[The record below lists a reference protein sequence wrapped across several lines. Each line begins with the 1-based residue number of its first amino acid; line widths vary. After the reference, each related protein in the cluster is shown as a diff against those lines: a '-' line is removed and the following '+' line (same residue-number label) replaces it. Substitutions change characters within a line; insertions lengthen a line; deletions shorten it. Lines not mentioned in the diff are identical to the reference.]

1 MNCTSPTPSRQRG
14 AALAVALVLLVV
26 LTLLGIAAVRSTQ
39 TQLRLASNAESRT
52 NAVQAAESLLETVA
66 SNSNNTPVDYNPDFR
81 SCYLPARGAA
91 AALFSCGSAD
101 SKIPL
106 GSGNSNADTLAYG
119 YAEVRRVLPL
129 FVSVNVMREAQ
140 TSARQYDFA
149 RYSIT
154 GGIDRSAEGRSAAE
168 VVESVL
174 ILHSKPAGVT
184 YE

>member
-1 MNCTSPTPSRQRG
+1 MNRPYPAKPLEHG

-26 LTLLGIAAVRSTQ
+26 LTLLGVAAVRSTQ
-39 TQLRLASNAESRT
+39 TQLRLSSNAESRT

-66 SNSNNTPVDYNPDFR
+66 SDSNNTPVDYNPDFR
-81 SCYLPARGAA
+81 SCYLPTGGAA
-91 AALFSCGSAD
+91 AALFTCGSAD
-101 SKIPL
+101 SKIAL
-106 GSGNSNADTLAYG
+106 DSNNSSSDHLSYG

>member
-1 MNCTSPTPSRQRG
+1 MKHSSFNQQQG

-52 NAVQAAESLLETVA
+52 NATQAAESLIETVV
-66 SNSNNTPVDYNPDFR
+66 SDSNNTPVDYNPNFR
-81 SCYLPARGAA
+81 SCYLPEAGAL
-91 AALFSCGSAD
+91 AALFSCGSD
-101 SKIPL
+101 DLPIPL
-106 GSGNSNADTLAYG
+106 DSSNSSSDALNYG

-149 RYSIT
+149 RYAIT

-168 VVESVL
+168 IIESVL
-174 ILHSKPAGVT
+174 ILHSKPTGVN

>member
-1 MNCTSPTPSRQRG
+1 MNQSADNRQRG

-26 LTLLGIAAVRSTQ
+26 LTLLGVAAVRTTQ

-52 NAVQAAESLLETVA
+52 NAMQLAESLIETVA
-66 SNSNNTPVDYNPDFR
+66 SDSNNTPVDYNPDFR
-81 SCYLPARGAA
+81 SCYLPANGAPS
-91 AALFSCGSAD
+91 ALFACD
-101 SKIPL
+101 SDAVQIPL
-106 GSGNSNADTLAYG
+106 ASSNSSGDILTYG

-129 FVSVNVMREAQ
+129 FVTVNVMREAQ

-154 GGIDRSAEGRSAAE
+154 GGIDRSSEGRSAAE
-168 VVESVL
+168 IVESLLV
-174 ILHSKPAGVT
+174 LHSKPAGVN

>member
-1 MNCTSPTPSRQRG
+1 MNRPFPAKPLEHG

-26 LTLLGIAAVRSTQ
+26 LTLLGVAAVRSTQ
-39 TQLRLASNAESRT
+39 TQLRLSSNAESRT

-66 SNSNNTPVDYNPDFR
+66 SDSNNTPVDYNPDFR
-81 SCYLPARGAA
+81 SCYLPTGGAA
-91 AALFSCGSAD
+91 AALFTCGSAD
-101 SKIPL
+101 SKIAL
-106 GSGNSNADTLAYG
+106 DSGNSSSDHLSYG